1 MAYQLSKLAEED
13 IINIFISGA
22 MQFGETQAR
31 RYHKQLAATFDFLA
45 ANPLAAPVRAEIN
58 PPVHMHPVG
67 SHLIIYQ
74 VTADNDIYIIRV
86 RHRLEDWTIAPT
98 AVSS

>member
-13 IINIFISGA
+13 IISIFINGA
-22 MQFGETQAR
+22 TQFGEAQAK

-45 ANPLAAPVRAEIN
+45 ANPLAAPVRSEIN
-58 PPVHMHPVG
+58 PPVHLHPVG

-74 VTADNDIYIIRV
+74 VIADNDIYIIRV
-86 RHRLEDWTIAPT
+86 RHRMEDWTLAPDTVT
-98 AVSS
+98 A

>member
-22 MQFGETQAR
+22 TQFGEQQAK

-45 ANPLAAPVRAEIN
+45 ANPLAAPIRTEIS
-58 PPVHMHPVG
+58 PPVHLHPVG

-74 VTADNDIYIIRV
+74 ITADNGIYIIRV
-86 RHRLEDWTIAPT
+86 RHRLEDWTLAPDTVT
-98 AVSS
+98 A